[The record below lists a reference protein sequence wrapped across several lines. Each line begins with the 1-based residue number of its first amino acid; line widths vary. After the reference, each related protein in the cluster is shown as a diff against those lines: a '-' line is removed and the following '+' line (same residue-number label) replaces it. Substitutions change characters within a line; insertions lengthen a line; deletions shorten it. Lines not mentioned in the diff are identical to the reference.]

1 MKITIDLDRLA
12 DLALDLESGHPIEAV
27 LRKHGIHER
36 WSAYDVVIRQQKNR
50 RFLMSATNNA
60 YQKQWAEA
68 VKELEPC
75 IKAMPC
81 SVKAL
86 GTITMNATSPL
97 CNFRLWSELINSGQT
112 PEM

>member
-12 DLALDLESGHPIEAV
+12 ALALDLESGHPIEAV

-50 RFLMSATNNA
+50 RFLASAVSDH
-60 YQKQWAEA
+60 YKKFWKEA

-75 IKAMPC
+75 IKAMA
-81 SVKAL
+81 KEL
-86 GTITMNATSPL
+86 GL
-97 CNFRLWSELINSGQT
+97 
-112 PEM
+112 

>member
-1 MKITIDLDRLA
+1 MKTPIDLDRLA
-12 DLALDLESGHPIEAV
+12 ALALDLESGHPIEAV

-50 RFLMSATNNA
+50 RFLASAVSEL

-75 IKAMPC
+75 IRAIAK
-81 SVKAL
+81 
-86 GTITMNATSPL
+86 
-97 CNFRLWSELINSGQT
+97 ELSL
-112 PEM
+112 P